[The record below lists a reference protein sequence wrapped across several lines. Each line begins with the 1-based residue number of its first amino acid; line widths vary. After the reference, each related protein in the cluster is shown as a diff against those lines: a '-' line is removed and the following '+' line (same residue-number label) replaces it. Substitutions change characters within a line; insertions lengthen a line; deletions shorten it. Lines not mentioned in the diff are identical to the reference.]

1 MEQMEKEVIREASVE
16 VSHEFKTLIDS
27 QDLDSLKQLQ
37 HLMYC
42 FLSLS
47 LLTEIKVLIFIC
59 FNNYIGH

>member
-1 MEQMEKEVIREASVE
+1 MEQMEKEAIREASVE

-42 FLSLS
+42 S

-59 FNNYIGH
+59 FANYIGH